1 MKLNIIFLISLLFF
15 SCESDE
21 TKSNNGTESINKI
34 LPLGAS
40 RVDGLSPIYE
50 SYRYELWK
58 KLIENNWEFDF
69 IGTQKD
75 NANYPNINSLT
86 FDNDHEGRGGWT
98 SGQIADHIDN
108 WIEEEGSSD
117 IVLFSSPGG
126 NDALQ
131 NLPFDEAILNIRN
144 IINSL
149 QEKNPNITI
158 IIEKPAPGRT
168 SLMTPTLTNY
178 LNKLSEELNNIVDEK
193 STNTS
198 STIIIVDM
206 FTGFSDGLLA
216 DDVHYNQEGAKFI
229 ADKYYTILSTILN

>member
-168 SLMTPTLTNY
+168 SIMTPTLTNY